1 MNLDDALQT
10 FIVEAR
16 ELLEQMEDALLRV
29 EQMPDDAETINAI
42 FRAAHTIKGSA
53 GLFGLDHVVKFTHV
67 AESVLDRVRSN
78 QLRITSELVVIFLGV
93 CDHLGVLISG
103 VAEGAEPDA
112 QTQQASEQL
121 AAQLRVYLDEPKAN
135 DAPIQAPA
143 AQQVSAAP
151 AADGVDTDCWH
162 ISLRFGPDVLRNGMD
177 PLSMLRYLGTFGQ
190 IVQIVTLVDAIPALA
205 ELDPETCYLGF
216 EISFRSSADKET
228 IEGAFEFVRDDA
240 RIRIVPPRSRISE
253 YLKLIEELPQEE
265 LRLGEILVRCGTLTQ
280 TELDAALREQSSEPT
295 GEAGGEAAGQA
306 DEKPGETPRARLG
319 EVLIEQQLVQP
330 RVVGAALDKQKQVK
344 EHKAAESGLIRVNAD
359 KLDEHINL
367 IGELIIASAGAS
379 LIAQRT
385 AIPELLETVAT
396 LTRLVEEVRD
406 SALTLRMVQIGA
418 TFNRFQ
424 RVVRDVSADLGKDIR
439 LEISGAETDLDKT
452 VVEKIGD
459 PLTHLVRNSMD
470 HGIESAEVRLACG
483 KPAYG
488 TVRLNA
494 YHDSGSIV
502 IEVADDGGGL
512 KRERILAKAIER
524 GLVKPDQQLSDQEIY
539 NLIFEP
545 GFSTADAVS
554 NLSGRGVGMDV
565 VRRNIAALRGSVDI
579 ESSEGVGTTMRIRLP
594 LTLAIIDGFL
604 VGVSASSFVVP
615 LDMVVECV
623 ELSEQEARDSHGR
636 DHLNLRGEVLPFIR
650 LKQLFDV
657 PEQATEVVTA
667 ESAESAEAF
676 EGGGHLPR
684 YGQSSTLLT
693 AEGAAALAADPELA
707 FLLHPVQRENV
718 VVVQYAGRRAG
729 LVVDH
734 LMGEFQTV
742 IRPLGEVFAGLEGIS
757 GFTILGNGNVALI
770 LDVPG
775 LVRRVANRESRRNA
789 RAAHYASTE

>member
-1 MNLDDALQT
+1 MNMDEALQT

-29 EQMPDDAETINAI
+29 EQTPDDAETINAI

-53 GLFGLDHVVKFTHV
+53 GLFGLDHVVEFTHV
-67 AESVLDRVRSN
+67 AESVLDRVRSD
-78 QLRITSELVVIFLGV
+78 QLRITSELVVIFLAV

-103 VAEGAEPDA
+103 IAEGAEPDE
-112 QTQQASEQL
+112 QTRQASEQL
-121 AAQLRVYLDEPKAN
+121 ATRLRVYLDEPTPVAETAPGHHA
-135 DAPIQAPA
+135 APIEM
-143 AQQVSAAP
+143 P
-151 AADGVDTDCWH
+151 AADGADTDSWH

-177 PLSMLRYLGTFGQ
+177 PLSMLRYLSTFGQ
-190 IVQIVTLVDAIPALA
+190 IVHLVTLVDSVPALS
-205 ELDPETCYLGF
+205 ELDPEACYLGF
-216 EISFRSSADKET
+216 EISFNTSADKAT
-228 IEGAFEFVRDDA
+228 IEGAFEFVSDDA

-253 YLKLIEELPQEE
+253 YLKLIDDLPQED

-280 TELDAALREQSSEPT
+280 AELDAALRQQC
-295 GEAGGEAAGQA
+295 GEAGGEPSRDTGGKA
-306 DEKPGETPRARLG
+306 DGGEPAHAMLG
-319 EVLIEQQLVQP
+319 EVLVEQQLVQP

-344 EHKAAESGLIRVNAD
+344 EHKATESGLIRVNAD

-379 LIAQRT
+379 LIAQQT

-396 LTRLVEEVRD
+396 LSRLVEEVRD

-470 HGIESAEVRLACG
+470 HGIEPAAVRLACG
-483 KPAYG
+483 KPEHG

-524 GLVKPDQQLSDQEIY
+524 GLIKAEQQLSDQEIY

-545 GFSTADAVS
+545 GFSTVDQVS

-565 VRRNIAALRGSVDI
+565 VRRNITALRGTVDI
-579 ESSEGVGTTMRIRLP
+579 DSCEGVGTTMRIRLP

-604 VGVSASSFVVP
+604 VGVAASSFVVP

-650 LKQLFDV
+650 LKKLFDV
-657 PEQATEVVTA
+657 PEQPNEVVA
-667 ESAESAEAF
+667 ADSDESYERS
-676 EGGGHLPR
+676 GHLPR

-693 AEGAAALAADPELA
+693 AEGAAALASDPELA
-707 FLLHPVQRENV
+707 FLLHPVPRENV

-742 IRPLGEVFAGLEGIS
+742 IRPLGEVFNGLEGIS

-775 LVRRVANRESRRNA
+775 LVRRVAGRESRRNA
-789 RAAHYASTE
+789 KATHYVSAE